1 MATDLELCKNKNY
14 FEVWTRY
21 RNLYYK
27 VWDSLSP
34 SMKLIVWPEEA
45 DFFSF
50 CYEKTV
56 MAVNSIKPEKVKNP
70 DTWTIYIQL
79 YRYIKTYAKREIEKE
94 YKQNVCSLDSF
105 IEDHGFDENAALK
118 TEDQHEVDMDIFTL
132 DEKELIEFLQSGHKW
147 KEKYSKSRYYELR
160 KNITSKLLQQVP

>member
-1 MATDLELCKNKNY
+1 MTDLELCRNKD
-14 FEVWTRY
+14 
-21 RNLYYK
+21 YYAIFTK
-27 VWDSLSP
+27 YTMMFYKIWDSLSP
-34 SMKLIVWPEEA
+34 ALKFNVWPEEA

-79 YRYIKTYAKREIEKE
+79 FRYIKTYALREIEKE

-105 IEDHGFDENAALK
+105 IEEN
-118 TEDQHEVDMDIFTL
+118 DYDVGIRPITL
-132 DEKELIEFLQSGHKW
+132 DLSTLNTVCTG
-147 KEKYSKSRYYELR
+147 
-160 KNITSKLLQQVP
+160 LLGFGLVCSNTCLTLFPSLEPCP